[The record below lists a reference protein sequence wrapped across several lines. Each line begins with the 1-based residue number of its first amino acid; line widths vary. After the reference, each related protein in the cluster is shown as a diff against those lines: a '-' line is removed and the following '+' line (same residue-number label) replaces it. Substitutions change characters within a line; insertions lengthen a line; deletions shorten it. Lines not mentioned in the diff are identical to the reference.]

1 MSHSVSGSLT
11 SQSGTVGEFI
21 ISPKWKGVI
30 ESSLRNGQRWADRH
44 STEFLQVGKVYEI
57 LTLCRLVNFDR
68 KKCVS

>member
-30 ESSLRNGQRWADRH
+30 KSRVLGMVKGGQTDTLQSSSR
-44 STEFLQVGKVYEI
+44 
-57 LTLCRLVNFDR
+57 
-68 KKCVS
+68 